1 MMEKEEKKSRLLTHT
16 STVRCATLGH
26 RARALSS
33 SSRSFYMHFFF
44 VSSRLNECNHTP
56 LQPFKFSLLNLPSQ
70 RLFIININFRVAY
83 YFFRNSSRCSA
94 ECKMASG
101 KRKNCRFDIGRT
113 RQLAAT
119 MQEVES
125 PFSEFEQKGGKSS
138 DDEGTAEAEKNSSII
153 TFAKVIYLIA
163 IQIR

>member
-1 MMEKEEKKSRLLTHT
+1 MLNLYDGKRRKEKSSPHTHFNCSLRYSRP
-16 STVRCATLGH
+16 SCPCFIIVIAQFIY
-26 RARALSS
+26 AL
-33 SSRSFYMHFFF
+33 FF

-56 LQPFKFSLLNLPSQ
+56 LQPFKFSLASPFSA
-70 RLFIININFRVAY
+70 IININFRVAY

-113 RQLAAT
+113 RQLAVT

-125 PFSEFEQKGGKSS
+125 PFSEFEQKRWK
-138 DDEGTAEAEKNSSII
+138 EQRRRRNSRSRKKLVNNHIC
-153 TFAKVIYLIA
+153 
-163 IQIR
+163 